1 MLPLG
6 VLTVGADVFGFVL
19 YGTFV
24 PFPAAPF
31 NMVVFAAGASAMI
44 GVAVA
49 VIPRGHRR
57 LAHSD
62 LIRATHRPV
71 MSVSAEA

>member
-6 VLTVGADVFGFVL
+6 VLTVGAGLLGYVL
-19 YGTFV
+19 YDTFV

-31 NMVVFAAGASAMI
+31 NLVVLAAGASAMI
-44 GVAVA
+44 GVALA
-49 VIPRGHRR
+49 VIPRVHRR

-62 LIRATHRPV
+62 LIRATHRPELGV
-71 MSVSAEA
+71 AAEV